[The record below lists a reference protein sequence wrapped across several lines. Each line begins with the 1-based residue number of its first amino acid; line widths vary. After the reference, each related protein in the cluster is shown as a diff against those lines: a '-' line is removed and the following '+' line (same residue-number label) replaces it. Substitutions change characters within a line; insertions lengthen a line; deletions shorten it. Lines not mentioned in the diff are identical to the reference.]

1 MIIPRIL
8 EIDVVFDIYQIILL
22 NQLVNHF
29 FAQELYFLCTIKK
42 FNLSVHAINT
52 CLTLSIVIQWGRAYS
67 LHNLPLKVMLV
78 RAGTCGTTATRC
90 SGTDQRRRQ
99 QTQVFSQVDN
109 IISNLIWI
117 RWYRK
122 QILPSVFILGCI
134 MSLLVYY
141 GYTSGLNGP
150 QNTHNRLGWT

>member
-1 MIIPRIL
+1 M
-8 EIDVVFDIYQIILL
+8 
-22 NQLVNHF
+22 
-29 FAQELYFLCTIKK
+29 CTIKK
-42 FNLSVHAINT
+42 INLSVDAINI
-52 CLTLSIVIQWGRAYS
+52 CLTLSIAMQLGRAYN

-78 RAGTCGTTATRC
+78 RAGTCSTTATQC
-90 SGTDQRRRQ
+90 SRTDHRGLQ

>member
-8 EIDVVFDIYQIILL
+8 DIGVVCDIYQIILL

-29 FAQELYFLCTIKK
+29 FAYELYFLCRVKK
-42 FNLSVHAINT
+42 INLSVDALNT
-52 CLTLSIVIQWGRAYS
+52 YLTLSIVMQLGQAYD
-67 LHNLPLKVMLV
+67 LYNLPLKVMLV

-90 SGTDQRRRQ
+90 SVTDQRGRQ

-109 IISNLIWI
+109 IMSNLIWI

-122 QILPSVFILGCI
+122 QILPSVFILVCI
-134 MSLLVYY
+134 YVPPSILWVYF
-141 GYTSGLNGP
+141 GP
-150 QNTHNRLGWT
+150 KRPSEYP